1 MKKIIISDCDGI
13 LTDGT
18 SIYTSDGKIGKVYG
32 SYDTE
37 AIKKAHDNG
46 WEFLFVSNDS
56 NGWSITKKRLTEY
69 WKRKWCNFDLA
80 SANDRKELVKAYQK
94 VGYFVVFVGDSISDI
109 QAGKIADMFCTTN
122 NGFKEVKEKCHFI
135 SDRNGGNGGFAQI
148 IYYVNEYVTKEVY
161 LKSKLN

>member
-37 AIKKAHDNG
+37 AIKEAHDNG

-56 NGWSITKKRLTEY
+56 NGWYITKKRLSEY
-69 WKRKWCNFDLA
+69 NARGWCDYLLA
-80 SANDRKELVKAYQK
+80 NAQQRKELVQNYKDKRYL
-94 VGYFVVFVGDSISDI
+94 VVFVGDSISDI
-109 QAGKIADMFCTTN
+109 PAGKIADMFCTTN
-122 NGFKEVKEKCHFI
+122 NGFKEVKENCHFV
-135 SDRNGGNGGFAQI
+135 SNRNGGNGGFAQI
-148 IYYVNEYVTKEVY
+148 IYYVDNYVKANY
-161 LKSKLN
+161 

>member
-37 AIKKAHDNG
+37 AIKEAHDNG

-56 NGWSITKKRLTEY
+56 NGWPITKKRLTEY
-69 WKRKWCNFDLA
+69 WERKWCNFDLA
-80 SANDRKELVKAYQK
+80 TAKDRKELVKSYQNA
-94 VGYFVVFVGDSISDI
+94 GYFVVFVGDSISDI
-109 QAGKIADMFCTTN
+109 PAGKIADMFCTTN
-122 NGFKEVKEKCHFI
+122 NGFKEVKENCHFV
-135 SDRNGGNGGFAQI
+135 SSRNGGNGGFAQI
-148 IYYVNEYVTKEVY
+148 IYYVNK
-161 LKSKLN
+161 